1 MIEYCDER
9 MSEIDLDLYTN
20 PLGKRRLGA
29 LDAEQQSTQR
39 QQWFAAFE
47 PVLRSRLP
55 EDIRSVRLKIVGSV
69 ARGQAS
75 ADSDIDVVISGYGSD
90 SGMEAAVRHEA
101 AHLLNEMKASGQTVY
116 DLEFHRIVDYSSLFG
131 AQTILNEIK
140 QRRLLV

>member
-1 MIEYCDER
+1 MIEYGDER

-39 QQWFAAFE
+39 QQWFAGFE
-47 PVLRSRLP
+47 PILRSRLP
-55 EDIRSVRLKIVGSV
+55 EDMRSVRLKIVGSV

-75 ADSDIDVVISGYGSD
+75 DDSDIDVVISGYGSD
-90 SGMEAAVRHEA
+90 GNIEPVVRQAA
-101 AHLLNEMKASGQTVY
+101 AHLLSEMRTSGQPVY
-116 DLEFHRIVDYSSLFG
+116 DVEFHKIADYSSLFG

-140 QRRLLV
+140 QRRLLA